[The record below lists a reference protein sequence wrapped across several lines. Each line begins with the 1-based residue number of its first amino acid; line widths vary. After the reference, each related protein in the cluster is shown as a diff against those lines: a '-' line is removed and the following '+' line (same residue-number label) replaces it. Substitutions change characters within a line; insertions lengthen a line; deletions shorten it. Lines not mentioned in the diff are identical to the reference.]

1 MRRMSFVRP
10 ILLLLLLGAAPQ
22 IARGFDPANMDPSV
36 SPCADFYQ
44 YSVGAWEQRTAIPA
58 EYAKYGVDQEV
69 ETRTFAIVKE
79 IVESAAADRSA
90 PKGSERQKVGD
101 FFAAGMD
108 EARIQ
113 REGARP
119 LEPFLVRIAAVR
131 DRNALAAEIALLQ
144 VIGTS
149 AAFRVEVGP
158 DDRDSALN
166 ILQLSQQGLGL
177 PDRDYY
183 LKQDAQSK
191 TLRREYVAHVERMFR
206 LLGDPVPTAK
216 HHAQTI
222 MRLETRLARASMTR
236 DETDDPIATYH
247 KMSRT
252 MLAKHASGFAWDAYF
267 SALGLEGAENLVVR
281 QPAFFRELGRMTQG
295 VSLAEW
301 KTYLRWH
308 LLRATAGYLSSPFER
323 EAFAF
328 NGTTLE
334 GTQALPPRWK
344 RVLAETD
351 AALGEALGKLYVER
365 AFSSQ
370 AKQKALELVTNLRA
384 ALRARLQRLP
394 WMGEA
399 TKTSALAKLDAMR
412 LKIGYPDV
420 WRDYAA
426 LQVSRTG
433 YLRNVLAAR
442 TFEFQRGLAKVGK
455 PVDRAEWSAKPIIK
469 AHVLAKLEA
478 MRLKI
483 GNPDVR
489 RDYSAL
495 QVGRAVN
502 LRNVLAARS
511 VELQRGLAKVG
522 KPVDRAEWSA
532 TPITNNAYYEPTLNE
547 LVFPA
552 GILQPP
558 FFDPEADD
566 AVNYGNIGATIGHE
580 MTHGFDDGGRQ
591 YDAQGNLRD
600 WWTAEDEK
608 AFTERAALLV
618 KQFDAFEPIPG
629 MHINGTL
636 TLGENLADLGGL
648 SIAYDAFQRARQGK
662 PAAVSQDGFTPE
674 QRFFLSYAET
684 WRFKIREEALRA
696 RLLTDEHAPPKY
708 RVLGPLANLSEF
720 AAAFHCKAG
729 DAMVRPSGDRPNN

>member
-1 MRRMSFVRP
+1 MRHIPFVVP
-10 ILLLLLLGAAPQ
+10 IILFLAFGAAAGAAAQ
-22 IARGFDPANMDPSV
+22 VSRGFDPANMDTSV
-36 SPCADFYQ
+36 NPCADFFRYA
-44 YSVGAWEQRTAIPA
+44 VGAWEQRTAIPA
-58 EYAKYGVDQEV
+58 EYGKYGVDQEV
-69 ETRTFAIVKE
+69 EERTFAIVKGVLE
-79 IVESAAADRSA
+79 GAAADRSA

-108 EARIQ
+108 EARI
-113 REGARP
+113 EGEEARP
-119 LEPFLVRIAAVR
+119 LERFLARIAAVR

-144 VIGTS
+144 AIGTG
-149 AAFRVEVGP
+149 AAFRLEVGP
-158 DDRDSALN
+158 DDRNSALN

-183 LKQDAQSK
+183 LKQDPQSK
-191 TLRREYVAHVERMFR
+191 TLRREYLAHMERMFR
-206 LLGDPVPTAK
+206 LLGDAAPTAGRN
-216 HHAQTI
+216 AQTV
-222 MRLETRLARASMTR
+222 MRLETRLAQASMTR
-236 DETDDPIATYH
+236 TETDDPIATYH

-252 MLAKHASGFAWDAYF
+252 MLATHASGFAWDAYF
-267 SALGLEGAENLVVR
+267 RALGLDDAETLVVR
-281 QPAFFRELGRMTQG
+281 QPAYFREFGRMAQG
-295 VSLAEW
+295 VPLSEW
-301 KTYLRWH
+301 RTYLRWH
-308 LLRATAGYLSSPFER
+308 LLRAAAGYLSSRFER

-365 AFSSQ
+365 AFSPQ
-370 AKQKALELVTNLRA
+370 AKQKALEMVANLRA
-384 ALRARLQRLP
+384 ALRARLQRLE

-399 TKTSALAKLDAMR
+399 TKASALAKLDAMR

-420 WRDYAA
+420 WRDYGA

-442 TFEFQRGLAKVGK
+442 SFEFQRGLAKVGK
-455 PVDRAEWSAKPIIK
+455 PVDRAEWA
-469 AHVLAKLEA
+469 
-478 MRLKI
+478 
-483 GNPDVR
+483 
-489 RDYSAL
+489 
-495 QVGRAVN
+495 
-502 LRNVLAARS
+502 
-511 VELQRGLAKVG
+511 
-522 KPVDRAEWSA
+522 A
-532 TPITNNAYYEPTLNE
+532 TPITNNAFYDPTLNE

-558 FFDPEADD
+558 FFDPAADE

-591 YDAQGNLRD
+591 YDAQGNLRN
-600 WWTAEDEK
+600 WWTAADEK
-608 AFTERAALLV
+608 AFTERATLLV

-629 MHINGTL
+629 MPINGTL

-648 SIAYDAFQRARQGK
+648 IIAYDAFQRAQQGK
-662 PAAVSQDGFTPE
+662 PAAVPPDGFTPE

-684 WRFKIREEALRA
+684 WRFKHREETLRA

-708 RVLGPLANLSEF
+708 RVLGPLANLPEF
-720 AAAFHCKAG
+720 AAAFNCKAG
-729 DAMVRPSGDRPNN
+729 DAMVRPAKDRPNNW

>member
-1 MRRMSFVRP
+1 
-10 ILLLLLLGAAPQ
+10 
-22 IARGFDPANMDPSV
+22 
-36 SPCADFYQ
+36 
-44 YSVGAWEQRTAIPA
+44 
-58 EYAKYGVDQEV
+58 
-69 ETRTFAIVKE
+69 
-79 IVESAAADRSA
+79 
-90 PKGSERQKVGD
+90 
-101 FFAAGMD
+101 MD
-108 EARIQ
+108 EAGIEG
-113 REGARP
+113 EGARP
-119 LEPFLVRIAAVR
+119 LKPFLARIAAVQ

-144 VIGTS
+144 VIGTG
-149 AAFRVEVGP
+149 AAFHLEVGP
-158 DDRDSALN
+158 DDRNSALN

-183 LKQDAQSK
+183 LNQDAQSK
-191 TLRREYVAHVERMFR
+191 TLRQKYLAHVERMFR
-206 LLGDPVPTAK
+206 LLGDPAPTAGRN
-216 HHAQTI
+216 AQTV

-236 DETDDPIATYH
+236 TETDDPIATYH

-267 SALGLEGAENLVVR
+267 RALGLEDAENLVIR
-281 QPAFFRELGRMTQG
+281 QPAFFREFGRMAQG
-295 VSLAEW
+295 VPFSEW
-301 KTYLRWH
+301 KIYLRWH
-308 LLRATAGYLSSPFER
+308 LLRAVAGYLSSPFER

-351 AALGEALGKLYVER
+351 TALGEALGKLYVER
-365 AFSSQ
+365 AFSPQ
-370 AKQKALELVTNLRA
+370 AKQKALEMVANLRA
-384 ALRARLQRLP
+384 ALRARLQGLE

-399 TKTSALAKLDAMR
+399 TKASALAKLDAMR

-442 TFEFQRGLAKVGK
+442 SFEFQRGLAKAGK
-455 PVDRAEWSAKPIIK
+455 PVDRAEWSI
-469 AHVLAKLEA
+469 
-478 MRLKI
+478 
-483 GNPDVR
+483 
-489 RDYSAL
+489 
-495 QVGRAVN
+495 
-502 LRNVLAARS
+502 
-511 VELQRGLAKVG
+511 
-522 KPVDRAEWSA
+522 
-532 TPITNNAYYEPTLNE
+532 TPATNNAFYEPTLNE

-566 AVNYGNIGATIGHE
+566 ALNYGNIGATIGHE

-591 YDAQGNLRD
+591 YDAQGNLRN
-600 WWTAEDEK
+600 WWTAADEK

-629 MHINGTL
+629 MHINGAL

-648 SIAYDAFQRARQGK
+648 VIAYDAFQRAQQGK
-662 PAAVSQDGFTPE
+662 PAASPSDGFTPE

-684 WRFKIREEALRA
+684 WRFKMREETLRA
-696 RLLTDEHAPPKY
+696 RLVTDEHAPPKY

-720 AAAFHCKAG
+720 AAAFKCQAG
-729 DAMVRPSGDRPNN
+729 DAMVHSAKDRVTLW

>member
-1 MRRMSFVRP
+1 MRGVSVR
-10 ILLLLLLGAAPQ
+10 ILVLLLLTLAAPQ
-22 IARGFDPANMDPSV
+22 PSRGFDPANIDTSV
-36 SPCADFYQ
+36 SPCADFFQ
-44 YSVGAWEQRTAIPA
+44 YAVGAWEKRITMPA
-58 EYAKYGVDQEV
+58 EYGKYGVDQEV
-69 ETRTFAIVKE
+69 EERTFAIVKD
-79 IVESAAADRSA
+79 ILESAAADRST

-108 EARIQ
+108 EARIEQ
-113 REGARP
+113 EGVRP
-119 LEPFLVRIAAVR
+119 LERFLARIAAVR
-131 DRNALAAEIALLQ
+131 DRNALVVEIALLQ
-144 VIGTS
+144 VIGTG

-158 DDRDSALN
+158 DDRNSAVN

-183 LKQDAQSK
+183 LKQDPQSK
-191 TLRREYVAHVERMFR
+191 RLRGEYLAHLTRMFG
-206 LLGDPVPTAK
+206 LLGDPVPTAGRN
-216 HHAQTI
+216 AQTV

-236 DETDDPIATYH
+236 TEIDDPIATYH
-247 KMSRT
+247 KMSRA

-267 SALGLEGAENLVVR
+267 RALGLEGAGPLLAR
-281 QPAFFRELGRMTQG
+281 QPAFFKELGRMAQG
-295 VSLAEW
+295 VPLPEW

-308 LLRATAGYLSSPFER
+308 LLRATAGYLSSSVER

-334 GTQALPPRWK
+334 GTPALPPRWK
-344 RVLAETD
+344 RVLGETD

-365 AFSSQ
+365 AFSPQ
-370 AKQKALELVTNLRA
+370 AKQKALEMVANLRA
-384 ALRARLQRLP
+384 ALRARLQGLE

-399 TKTSALAKLDAMR
+399 TKTSALAKLDAMH

-442 TFEFQRGLAKVGK
+442 RFEFQRGLAKVGK
-455 PVDRAEWSAKPIIK
+455 PVDRAEWSI
-469 AHVLAKLEA
+469 
-478 MRLKI
+478 
-483 GNPDVR
+483 
-489 RDYSAL
+489 
-495 QVGRAVN
+495 
-502 LRNVLAARS
+502 
-511 VELQRGLAKVG
+511 
-522 KPVDRAEWSA
+522 
-532 TPITNNAYYEPTLNE
+532 TPITNNAFYEPTRNE

-558 FFDPEADD
+558 FFDPAADD
-566 AVNYGNIGATIGHE
+566 ALNYGNIGATIGHE
-580 MTHGFDDGGRQ
+580 MTHGFDDVGRQ

-608 AFTERAALLV
+608 AFTKRAALLV

-648 SIAYDAFQRARQGK
+648 VIAYDAFRRVQQGK
-662 PAAVSQDGFTPE
+662 PAAVQQDGFTPE

-684 WRFKIREEALRA
+684 WRFKHREETLRA

-720 AAAFHCKAG
+720 AAAFNCKTG
-729 DAMVRPSGDRPNN
+729 DAMVRPSGDRPNNW